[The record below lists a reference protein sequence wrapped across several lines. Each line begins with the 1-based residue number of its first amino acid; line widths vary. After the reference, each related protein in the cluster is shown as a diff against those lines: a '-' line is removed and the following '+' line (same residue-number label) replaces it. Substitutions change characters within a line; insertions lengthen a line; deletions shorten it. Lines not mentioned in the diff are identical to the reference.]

1 MNGWLIA
8 SLDEWGPYKEKLVQQ
23 VCVADM
29 RIVPW
34 PEIAIVT
41 EVLLGQLLDIYI
53 YIYIY
58 IYIFVYTHIFIYI
71 YIYIYI

>member
-53 YIYIY
+53 YI
-58 IYIFVYTHIFIYI
+58 FVYTHIFIYI
-71 YIYIYI
+71 YTYI